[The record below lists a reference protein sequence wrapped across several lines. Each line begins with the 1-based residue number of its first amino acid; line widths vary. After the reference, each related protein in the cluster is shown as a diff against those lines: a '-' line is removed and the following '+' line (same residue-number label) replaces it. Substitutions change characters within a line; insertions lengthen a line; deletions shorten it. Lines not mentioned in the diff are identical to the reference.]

1 MPVISDF
8 FKKYLASFSFFYA
21 RLGYR
26 VFIRIML
33 SLGIGFM
40 DGFGLAM
47 FLPLL
52 QMADPAQ
59 KAEHSMG
66 NLDFLI
72 KMLHNIGVSISL
84 PNILMVICCFFL
96 LKGAAMFIN
105 SFYEVSV
112 RQLFILRIRMLL
124 TRLFTRLAYKSFV
137 NSDSGRIQNTLSG
150 EVNKMSQAYAH
161 YFNTIQQFVLVMIYM
176 SFAFFVNSQ
185 FAILISAGGIVTNF
199 LFRTIYKRTKQA
211 SRRLTSGNNQYQG
224 LIIQYVANFKY
235 LKASGSLTKF
245 NTKLINTIHE
255 LEHNNKRIGRL
266 NGIVTATREPL
277 LILVVCAVIYLEVTL
292 WNGTLSAILVSL
304 LFFYRAL
311 SALVMMQSYYNN
323 FLAVSGSMDN
333 MTHFQEYLEANVG
346 TDGKVRFSRFNDRI
360 RIEHAGFNYGDRNII
375 NDISLSISKNQTVA
389 FVGESGSGK
398 TTLVNLIAGL
408 MPLDSGNIYVDDIS
422 ISDLNKESFQ
432 QRIGYITQ
440 EPVIFNDTIFNNVT
454 FWAEP
459 DEANVKRFHAAL
471 EKAAIADFVDT
482 LPEKEKTML
491 GNSGINLSGGQRQR
505 FSIARELYKDIDIL
519 VLDEATSALDSE
531 TEKSIQENIDKL
543 KGNYT
548 LLIVAHRLS
557 TIRNADVIVLLDK
570 GAIKQT
576 GSFSELFDQS
586 EKFKRMVNLQEF

>member
-1 MPVISDF
+1 MI
-8 FKKYLASFSFFYA
+8 KKYLASFSFFYA

-26 VFIRIML
+26 IFIRIML

-59 KAEHSMG
+59 KAEHSLG
-66 NLDFLI
+66 NLEFLI
-72 KMLHNIGVSISL
+72 DILHKIGVSITL

-96 LKGAAMFIN
+96 LKGTAMLIN
-105 SFYEVSV
+105 SFYEVSI
-112 RQLFILRIRMLL
+112 RQLFILRIRLSL
-124 TRLFTRLAYKSFV
+124 TKLFTRLAYKSFV
-137 NSDSGRIQNTLSG
+137 NSDSGKIQNTLSG
-150 EVNKMSQAYAH
+150 EVNKMSQAYVH
-161 YFNTIQQFVLVMIYM
+161 YFNAIQQFVLVAIYM
-176 SFAFFVNSQ
+176 FFAFFVNSQ
-185 FAILISAGGIVTNF
+185 FAILITVGGIVTNF

-211 SRRLTSGNNQYQG
+211 SKRLTTGNNQYQG

-235 LKASGSLTKF
+235 LKASGSLAKF
-245 NTKLINTIHE
+245 NTKLINTIHK
-255 LEHNNKRIGRL
+255 LEYNNKIIGRL
-266 NGIVTATREPL
+266 GGIVTATREPL

-311 SALVMMQSYYNN
+311 SALVLMQSYYNN

-333 MTHFQEYLEANVG
+333 MTHFQEYLEENVE
-346 TDGKVRFSRFNDRI
+346 TDGKVEFTRFMECIQLENV
-360 RIEHAGFNYGDRNII
+360 EFNYGNRNII
-375 NDISLSISKNQTVA
+375 KNINLNISKNQTVA

-398 TTLVNLIAGL
+398 TTLVNLIVGL
-408 MPLDSGNIYVDDIS
+408 MPIDSGNIYVDEINF
-422 ISDLNKESFQ
+422 SDLNKESFQ

-440 EPVIFNDTIFNNVT
+440 EPVIFNDTVFNNVT
-454 FWAEP
+454 FWAKP
-459 DEANVKRFHAAL
+459 DEANVKRFQAAL

-482 LPEKEKTML
+482 LPDKEHTML

-548 LLIVAHRLS
+548 ILIVAHRLS
-557 TIRNADVIVLLDK
+557 TISNADVIVLLEN

-576 GSFSELFDQS
+576 GSFAELIDTS
-586 EKFKRMVNLQEF
+586 EKFQRMVNLQAF

>member
-1 MPVISDF
+1 MI
-8 FKKYLASFSFFYA
+8 KKYFSSFSFFYT

-26 VFIRIML
+26 IYIRIIL
-33 SLGIGFM
+33 SLGIGLM

-59 KAEHSMG
+59 QAEHSLG
-66 NLDFLI
+66 NLEFLI
-72 KMLHNIGVSISL
+72 DLLHQIGVSITL
-84 PNILMVICCFFL
+84 PNILLVICSFFL
-96 LKGAAMFIN
+96 LKGMAMLIN

-112 RQLFILRIRMLL
+112 RQLFILRIRLIL
-124 TRLFTRLAYKSFV
+124 TKLFTRLAYKSFV
-137 NSDSGRIQNTLSG
+137 NSDSGKIQNTLSG

-161 YFNTIQQFVLVMIYM
+161 YFNTIQQFVLVLIYM

-185 FAILISAGGIVTNF
+185 FAILISIGGIVTNF

-235 LKASGSLTKF
+235 LKASGALSKF
-245 NTKLINTIHE
+245 NTKLIKTIHE
-255 LEHNNKRIGRL
+255 LEHNNKRIGKL
-266 NGIVTATREPL
+266 SGIVIATREPL
-277 LILVVCAVIYLEVTL
+277 LILVVCTVIYLEVTL

-311 SALVMMQSYYNN
+311 SALVQMQSYYNN
-323 FLAVSGSMDN
+323 FLSVSGSMEN
-333 MTHFQEYLEANVG
+333 MTNFQEYLETNVEA
-346 TDGKVRFSRFNDRI
+346 DGS
-360 RIEHAGFNYGDRNII
+360 IEFTHFKDGIKLEHTCFNYGDRKII
-375 NDISLSISKNQTVA
+375 HDISLIIKKNQTVA

-408 MPLDSGNIYVDDIS
+408 MPLDSGNIFIDDIS
-422 ISDLNKESFQ
+422 INDLNKESYQ

-459 DEANVKRFHAAL
+459 SEENKMRFYAAL
-471 EKAAIADFVDT
+471 EKAAIADFVDA
-482 LPEKEKTML
+482 LPEKESTML

-505 FSIARELYKDIDIL
+505 FSIARELFKDIDIL

-543 KGNYT
+543 KGKYT
-548 LLIVAHRLS
+548 LIIVAHRLS
-557 TIRNADVIVLLDK
+557 TIRNADMIVLMDN
-570 GAIKQT
+570 GTIEQIGT
-576 GSFSELFDQS
+576 FEELYDS
-586 EKFKRMVNLQEF
+586 SSRFKRMVNLQEV